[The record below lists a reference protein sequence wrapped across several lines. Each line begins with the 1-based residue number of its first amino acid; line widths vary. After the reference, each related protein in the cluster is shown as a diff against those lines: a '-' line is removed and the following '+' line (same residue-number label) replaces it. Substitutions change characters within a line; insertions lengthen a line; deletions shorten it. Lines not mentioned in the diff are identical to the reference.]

1 MVVES
6 ANLTR
11 QACPA
16 VLSAEASKTMSES
29 TVIPTRPQT
38 TRIAAEAARASSGAD
53 AGRETSPRVAGEKV
67 PGSSVLDGRRRTVRR
82 AKVELGRRPA
92 FWLLAGTLGLFL
104 FASSAPSPLY
114 VVYQAEWGFST
125 ITLTSVFAV
134 YAIALLASL
143 VVAGSVSDHVGR
155 RPVLL
160 VALLVEVVGMLLFA
174 LAQDVVWLFAA
185 RIVQGLATG
194 LAMAAISAALI
205 DLEPADRPR
214 LGSTLGVA
222 APLSGLAAGA
232 LGAGVLVQYGPDPM
246 RLIFWLLLGA
256 FAALAA
262 LATAVPET
270 VAADGQRLRSLR
282 PRLAVPASLRTA
294 FVATIPCLVATW
306 ALGGLILSLS
316 PSLTAGVLGDPSH
329 VSGGLPIFIM
339 AGVSAIASVRL
350 RDIHAR
356 TAARGGLTAMSI
368 GVAVALLALAA
379 QSTWLFLAATAIA
392 GIGFGPAFA
401 GAFRALTTR
410 AALDQ
415 RGGLVSSILAVAYLA
430 FSLPAV
436 AAGGAVTDLGLRRTA
451 DIYGITLIALALVA
465 LALSRQLGDPR
476 EALAD
481 G

>member
-1 MVVES
+1 MVVETT
-6 ANLTR
+6 NLTSSPCGPSD
-11 QACPA
+11 QQ
-16 VLSAEASKTMSES
+16 EASETMSE
-29 TVIPTRPQT
+29 TTAVYARPPT
-38 TRIAAEAARASSGAD
+38 TRLAA
-53 AGRETSPRVAGEKV
+53 
-67 PGSSVLDGRRRTVRR
+67 
-82 AKVELGRRPA
+82 VELGRRPA
-92 FWLLAGTLGLFL
+92 FWLLAGTLALLL

-134 YAIALLASL
+134 YAVALLASL
-143 VVAGSVSDHVGR
+143 VVAGSVSDHAGR
-155 RPVLL
+155 RPTLL
-160 VALLVEVVGMLLFA
+160 VALLIEVVGMLLFA

-194 LAMAAISAALI
+194 IAMATISAALI
-205 DLEPADRPR
+205 DLEPAGRPR

-222 APLSGLAAGA
+222 APLSGLAGGA
-232 LGAGVLVQYGPDPM
+232 LGAGILVQYGPNPM

-256 FAALAA
+256 FAVLTALSAA
-262 LATAVPET
+262 IPET
-270 VAADGQRLRSLR
+270 VRPDGEWLRSLR

-316 PSLTAGVLGDPSH
+316 PSLTAGVLGDRSH
-329 VSGGLPIFIM
+329 VAGGLPIFIM

-350 RDIHAR
+350 REVHAR

-368 GVAVALLALAA
+368 GVAVALLALADH
-379 QSTWLFLAATAIA
+379 STWLFLAATAIA

-410 AALDQ
+410 AALDE

-436 AAGGAVTDLGLRRTA
+436 AAGAAVADVGLHRTA
-451 DIYGITLIALALVA
+451 DIYGIALIVLALVA

-476 EALAD
+476 EV
-481 G
+481 